1 MFSSTARTLPSDRAR
16 LLLTRVVVGFSLTTE
31 AVVFSSDG
39 FELLVVG
46 TTPLCVVLSLTAVGS
61 VRLSNTA
68 SFFAVGVATSDLA
81 SLFEVGA
88 FSPSADFL
96 SLALVAF
103 SALTLSNT
111 LVKSATLLFISSWVA
126 FSLVNNNSA
135 SLIAFS
141 SSATT
146 SGLFPTNLSS
156 FACNK
161 ILSNLDLS
169 TTTFSET
176 TAFSVADVSFGVAVS
191 LDSAFG
197 CVLSTSFEVVS
208 PCEAELSAA
217 TTAVTSAFAVWS
229 LAWAGAA
236 NANPPA
242 KNKVHPKTICL
253 PFFTIRQFFCTAL
266 FLLNNI

>member
-1 MFSSTARTLPSDRAR
+1 M
-16 LLLTRVVVGFSLTTE
+16 
-31 AVVFSSDG
+31 
-39 FELLVVG
+39 
-46 TTPLCVVLSLTAVGS
+46 
-61 VRLSNTA
+61 RLSNTA

-81 SLFEVGA
+81 SLFEVEA
-88 FSPSADFL
+88 FSPSANFL
-96 SLALVAF
+96 SLALVSF

-111 LVKSATLLFISSWVA
+111 LVKSTTPLLISSWVA

-146 SGLFPTNLSS
+146 SELFPTNLSS
-156 FACNK
+156 FACDK

-176 TAFSVADVSFGVAVS
+176 AAFSVAVASFGVVAF
-191 LDSAFG
+191 LNSAFG
-197 CVLSTSFEVVS
+197 CVLSTSFEVAS
-208 PCEAELSAA
+208 PCEAELSA
-217 TTAVTSAFAVWS
+217 TTVVASAFAVWS

-253 PFFTIRQFFCTAL
+253 PFFTIRQFFCTVL